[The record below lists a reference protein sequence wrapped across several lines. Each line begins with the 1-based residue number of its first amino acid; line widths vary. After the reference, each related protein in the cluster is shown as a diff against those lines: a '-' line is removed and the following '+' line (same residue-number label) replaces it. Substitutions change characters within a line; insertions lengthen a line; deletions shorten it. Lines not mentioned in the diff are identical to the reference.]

1 MARRKTGI
9 VGAMLAL
16 TRIEHSIMLVV
27 AVVTAEILAGM
38 LPTYQI
44 LALSLI
50 TPIFI
55 SMGSFAINDYYDVE
69 SDRSNKRMD
78 RPIVNG
84 SISNGAAMNVAL
96 ACFAIG
102 IAASA
107 LINAYA
113 FAIALVFAALAYLYS
128 YRMKDIALL
137 GNVYIA
143 FSMMVPFIYGSYVVS
158 PMIGAPIVFISAVI
172 FLAGLAREIH
182 GMVRD
187 YSGDSKARKTRN
199 VIYHMGSRRASQ
211 AAFVLYVEAIAISA
225 YMFFFVAPFAY
236 NIVYAAPIAVTD
248 IALAYI
254 ASGFM
259 LGKESKR
266 FYGMSRNLSL
276 AAMGLALLAFLA
288 AAILYVHV

>member
-9 VGAMLAL
+9 VGAILAL
-16 TRIEHSIMLVV
+16 TRIEHSIMLVL

-38 LPTYQI
+38 LPAYRI

-84 SISNGAAMNVAL
+84 SISKGAAMNVAL

-102 IAASA
+102 VGASA

-143 FSMMVPFIYGSYVVS
+143 FSMMIPFIYGSYVVS
-158 PMIGAPIVFISAVI
+158 SRIGAPIVFISAVI

-187 YSGDSKARKTRN
+187 YSGDSKTRGTRN
-199 VIYHMGSRRASQ
+199 IIYHMGSRRASQ

-259 LGKESKR
+259 LGKKSKR

-276 AAMGLALLAFLA
+276 AVMGLALLAFLA
-288 AAILYVHV
+288 SAILYIHL